1 MLGMLNLSEKSQIIK
16 LAELTL
22 ESLFK
27 PEKKQEVE
35 KQRKIVEKLGLN
47 NGVFVTLL
55 KKGELRGC
63 IGYITPVKEFSRLL
77 IDATISSATRDPRFD
92 PLKKEELDE
101 IEIEVSILS
110 EPKKISSIAE
120 IEVGK
125 HGIIVRRGPYQGLLL
140 PQVAVEHRWDK
151 LTFLQHTCIKAGLHP
166 NDYRK
171 EDTEIYVFTAE
182 VFSKSDLKGL

>member
-1 MLGMLNLSEKSQIIK
+1 MLNLSEKSQIIK

-27 PEKKQEVE
+27 PEKKHEVE

>member
-1 MLGMLNLSEKSQIIK
+1 MLTLDDKKQIIK
-16 LAELTL
+16 LVELTL
-22 ESLFK
+22 ISLFK

-35 KQRKIVEKLGLN
+35 KQRKIVEKLGLE

-55 KKGELRGC
+55 KRGELRGC
-63 IGYITPVKEFSRLL
+63 IGYIMPVKEFSKLL
-77 IDATISSATRDPRFD
+77 VDATVSSATRDPRFD
-92 PLKKEELDE
+92 PLKEEELNE
-101 IEIEVSILS
+101 IDIEVSILS

-140 PQVAVEHRWDK
+140 PQVAVEYGWDK
-151 LTFLQHTCIKAGLHP
+151 ITFLQHTCIKAGLHP

-182 VFSKSDLKGL
+182 VFSKSELEDL